1 LDELD
6 IELHEEFLE
15 HGGETFNYIPCLNDS
30 PAGMKVIE
38 QIATENL
45 AGWVDT
51 PKKVTVKKAVAKKPA
66 AKKAVAKKWVA
77 KKAAAK
83 KRR

>member
-1 LDELD
+1 
-6 IELHEEFLE
+6 LE
-15 HGGETFNYIPCLNDS
+15 HGGETFSYIPCLNDS

-51 PKKVTVKKAVAKKPA
+51 PKKDTPKKDTVKKGSVKKSVAKKAVAKKPA
-66 AKKAVAKKWVA
+66 AKKA
-77 KKAAAK
+77 AAK

>member
-1 LDELD
+1 
-6 IELHEEFLE
+6 
-15 HGGETFNYIPCLNDS
+15 
-30 PAGMKVIE
+30 MKVIE

-51 PKKVTVKKAVAKKPA
+51 PKKGTVKKSAAKKVVAKKPA
-66 AKKAVAKKWVA
+66 AKKAVAKKPAA
-77 KKAAAK
+77 KKTNAK